1 MLARLARDR
10 GGQASVEA
18 ALLVPV
24 TLVLVALLAQ
34 PACVLYTRSVMA
46 ATAADGTS
54 KRDAMIL
61 AHGSAEP
68 GHAAMTRLLGKQPLL
83 DLELRLG
90 EGTGAALAMPLLDAA
105 AAVLTR
111 MTTFEEAAV
120 TTEGLK

>member
-1 MLARLARDR
+1 MTSAMMADFFPRL
-10 GGQASVEA
+10 SE
-18 ALLVPV
+18 
-24 TLVLVALLAQ
+24 
-34 PACVLYTRSVMA
+34 RSN
-46 ATAADGTS
+46 D
-54 KRDAMIL
+54 
-61 AHGSAEP
+61 
-68 GHAAMTRLLGKQPLL
+68 HAAMARLLGKQPLL